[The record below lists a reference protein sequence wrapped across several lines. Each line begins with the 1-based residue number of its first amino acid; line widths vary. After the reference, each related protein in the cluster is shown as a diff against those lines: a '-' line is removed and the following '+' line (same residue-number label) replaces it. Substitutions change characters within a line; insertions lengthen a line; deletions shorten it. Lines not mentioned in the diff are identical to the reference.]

1 MRKKGI
7 GRQTE
12 RGFGFSRMR
21 FRIGKKR
28 RCKESRKIFRGKYF
42 VRFDKIRKERRNVC
56 EPVFAEPR
64 KDCDAGSEFGD
75 FIRGELGIAA
85 RNDDGRSR
93 TLLQKQSDFAPRFLL
108 RLLRYRTRIYDA
120 HKHISKNFA
129 CSRRR
134 YHGNG
139 KSRIDKKTRRRL
151 AFDLIE
157 AAAQSFKDNLRQRA
171 PYCRREATRALP
183 LCASEEA
190 ALSRSASS

>member
-12 RGFGFSRMR
+12 RRFGFSRMR

-28 RCKESRKIFRGKYF
+28 RLKEIRKIFRRKHF
-42 VRFDKIRKERRNVC
+42 VRFYKIRKDRRNVC

-75 FIRGELGIAA
+75 FIRSELGIAA
-85 RNDDGRSR
+85 RNDDGSSR
-93 TLLQKQSDFAPRFLL
+93 TLLQKQSNFAPRFLF
-108 RLLRYRTRIYDA
+108 RLLRYRARVYDA
-120 HKHISKNFA
+120 YKHVAKDFA

-139 KSRIDKKTRRRL
+139 KTGVDKKTRCRL

-157 AAAQSFKDNLRQRA
+157 AAAQSFKDDLRQGT
-171 PYCRREATRALP
+171 P
-183 LCASEEA
+183 
-190 ALSRSASS
+190 